1 MKTCILALLFYEL
14 YSDGTFYACSSQFQ
28 QMYTIHANIDDQMYP
43 LLLALLPGKIQAVYT
58 QLLTKFKTSMADLQL
73 FMNFETA
80 AHSATRTVFPGIT
93 VKGCFFHYTQAIWRI
108 TQHTGLQVTYR
119 NNDIRQL
126 VRRAAVTTL
135 IDGFNRRRLF
145 QCSK

>member
-1 MKTCILALLFYEL
+1 
-14 YSDGTFYACSSQFQ
+14 
-28 QMYTIHANIDDQMYP
+28 MYTIHAKINDKMYQ
-43 LLLALLPGKIQAVYT
+43 LLFALLPGTIQAIYA
-58 QLLTKFKTSMADLQL
+58 QLLTKLKTYMADLQL

-80 AHSATRTVFPGIT
+80 AHNATKTVFPGFTARVVSFIT
-93 VKGCFFHYTQAIWRI
+93 IKPYGEKTQR
-108 TQHTGLQVTYR
+108 TGLQVTYR

-126 VRRAAVTTL
+126 VRRVAVTTL